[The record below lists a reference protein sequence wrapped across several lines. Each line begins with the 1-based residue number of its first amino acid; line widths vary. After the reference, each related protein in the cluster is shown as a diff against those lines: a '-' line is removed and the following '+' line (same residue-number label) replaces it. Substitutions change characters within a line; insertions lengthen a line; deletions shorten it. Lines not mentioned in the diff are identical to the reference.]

1 MELPPSALWP
11 GVRKWIFGKASCKGR
26 SDKSKI
32 FENSGLSE
40 MESKITLL
48 SRSRIAMIGKITST
62 TTTMI
67 KMMLMMIT
75 SQMLNS

>member
-1 MELPPSALWP
+1 MAWCKAVEL
-11 GVRKWIFGKASCKGR
+11 GKASCKGR
-26 SDKSKI
+26 SDKSTI